1 MVLAQMLKKKWYA
14 EEFRKG
20 VAEGRRQ
27 KNKELIAWAKEKG
40 IPLEDLPLGT
50 ETYRQGF
57 AIGYKEGIT
66 EGVAKE
72 RRRKN
77 AALIAWAKEKGIP
90 IEDLPIAQD

>member
-40 IPLEDLPLGT
+40 IPIEDLPIEAG
-50 ETYRQGF
+50 YRQGF
-57 AIGYKEGIT
+57 AIGYK